1 MSVFVAIWPEPS
13 RSFHTVKMF
22 SFPLSCH
29 VMESSV
35 VCVQGDRQTVMYPPF
50 QPHMAWMNTQGST
63 DSSDMPRAGR
73 QKERSLWNGVV
84 RHSVEFHRMWGKT
97 RMAYSCFLPD
107 TEGGRWRA
115 KERKRE
121 GRGRARARERALR
134 SVIFTDVAA
143 ALGQTLPVFCVHLRL
158 VSPVLL

>member
-1 MSVFVAIWPEPS
+1 MSVLAAIWPEPS

-22 SFPLSCH
+22 SFQCR
-29 VMESSV
+29 VMESLV

-63 DSSDMPRAGR
+63 DSSDMQR

-121 GRGRARARERALR
+121 GRARARERALR
-134 SVIFTDVAA
+134 CVIFTDVAA